1 MNRRSFLI
9 RSLASAVATGA
20 FLALRPADQGG
31 LYPPYYFR
39 LNQLLR
45 NQGPGRPVLVIDRER
60 LHANC
65 AKVKAMLAPGKAFR
79 IVAKSLPSL
88 SLLQDVMTQMD
99 TQRLMVFHQPHL
111 NAIATALPQAD
122 LLLGK
127 PMPVT
132 AAATF
137 YRTLGATAF
146 DPAQQLQ
153 WLIDSPLR
161 LQEYLQL
168 AKDLGIKLR
177 VNLEIDV
184 GLHRGGL
191 QNPEELKA
199 VLDLVRA
206 HPEQVEFAGFMGY
219 DAHVGKLPTL
229 LESRKE
235 SFAKACA
242 AYRAMQEALFTF
254 EPSWRD
260 RQDLVFNGAGSPT
273 LRLHGKDSP
282 LNEVAAGSCLVKPTD
297 FDLDLLADLEPAA
310 FIATPVLK
318 VQDGVSIPGIE
329 GMRELFSAWNRN
341 QQRSYFIYGGLWLA
355 KYESPPGHFDNGLY
369 GKSSNQAIVTSS
381 TRVPLAMNDH
391 IFLRP
396 TQSERVLL
404 DFGDLAVLENGG
416 LGAWWP
422 TLPA

>member
-1 MNRRSFLI
+1 MRRRTFL
-9 RSLASAVATGA
+9 LGSAAAAVTGGA
-20 FLALRPADQGG
+20 LLLRPADAGG
-31 LYPPYYFR
+31 PYPAYFTR

-45 NQGPGRPVLVIDRER
+45 NQGPGRPLIVIDRAR
-60 LHANC
+60 LQANC
-65 AKVKAMLAPGKAFR
+65 AKVKAALAPGKAFR

-88 SLLQDVMTQMD
+88 PLLQEVMAQMD

-111 NAIATALPQAD
+111 NALATALPQAD

-127 PMPVT
+127 PMPVA

-137 YRTLGATAF
+137 YRTLGNTPF
-146 DPAQQLQ
+146 DPARQLQ

-161 LQEYLQL
+161 LQEYLKL
-168 AKDLGIKLR
+168 AQDLGTTLR
-177 VNLEIDV
+177 VSLEIDV

-191 QNPEELKA
+191 QRPEDLKA
-199 VLDLVRA
+199 ILDMVRA
-206 HPEQVEFAGFMGY
+206 HPQQLAFAGFMGY
-219 DAHVGKLPTL
+219 DAHVGKLPAV
-229 LESRKE
+229 LESRE
-235 SFAKACA
+235 QSFAKACD
-242 AYRAMQEALFTF
+242 AYRAMQEALFRF
-254 EPSWRD
+254 EPSWRE

-273 LRLHGKDSP
+273 LRLHGKESP

-318 VQDGVSIPGIE
+318 VQDGVTIPGIE
-329 GMRELFSAWNRN
+329 GLRGLFSAWNPN

-355 KYESPPGHFDNGLY
+355 KYEAPPGLFDNGLY

-381 TRVPLAMNDH
+381 HRVPLAVNDH